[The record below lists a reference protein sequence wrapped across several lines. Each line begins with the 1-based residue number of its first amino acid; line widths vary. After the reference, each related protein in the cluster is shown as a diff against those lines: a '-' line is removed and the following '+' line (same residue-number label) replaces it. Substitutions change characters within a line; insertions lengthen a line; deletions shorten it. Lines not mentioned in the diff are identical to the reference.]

1 MQEVN
6 SNITTEALNNRLTEV
21 SADLAQR
28 TVVSLAMVPVTI
40 VGVCNTLY
48 TLLILSPALR
58 ARNQDI
64 ENRIANLEQTTGTER
79 PEQVQNYA
87 TKLLNCI
94 PSCRKKNKTIKIAD
108 GLNESK
114 LQDLNFNL
122 KQRQEYLD
130 DRQKY
135 LDNRQK
141 YLEEKLGRLEDKQKN
156 PERIQE
162 QTNQRKL
169 TDYFQSSILSSSTNR
184 LGRLTE
190 DNNSLIQNNNI
201 PYSRTAI
208 LEPRATMLQR

>member
-64 ENRIANLEQTTGTER
+64 ENRIANLEQATGTER

-87 TKLLNCI
+87 TKLLNSMA
-94 PSCRKKNKTIKIAD
+94 SCCKKNKTIKIAD

-130 DRQKY
+130 D
-135 LDNRQK
+135 RQK